1 MEIYIQKRTG
11 ENVIFDEKKV
21 EQALHKAY
29 KGINKTPDLNIIST
43 ISKKIHEFA
52 LDKSQNN
59 LLLSVEE
66 IQDMVEKFL
75 MSNEEHDIAKS
86 YILYRDKHSEMR
98 KIIKNFKNLGYEC
111 EVINELRNIQSSYS
125 QDYNLNHLF
134 HKVRSFISPNMNHKK
149 LLDILIRSSLEL
161 TSIECPK
168 WEFISSTFLSIKIHN
183 QVRLQNTKYNINNF
197 YEKLVVYTKM
207 GLYDKKLIESY
218 SMEEILEIS
227 KIIDNSR
234 NSLFNY
240 SGLNLL
246 FKRYLLRTFE
256 NIVVETP
263 QEMFLGIALHL
274 ATNEKNN
281 RLEFVKSLY
290 DILSQLKVT
299 MATPTISN
307 ARKPHHQLSSCFIDT
322 VDDSLN
328 GIYKS
333 IDNFAKV
340 SKAGGGMGLYFGK
353 VRASGSDIRGFKGVS
368 GGVIRWIKLANDT
381 AVAVDQLG
389 VRQGSVAVYLDAWHK
404 DLPEFLQLKT
414 NNGDDRSKAHDVFP
428 GICYPDLFWKMVKSD
443 LNSTWYMMCPHEI
456 KTVKGYSLE
465 DYFGAEWEKKYFE
478 CVEDPRIP
486 KREIIL
492 KDLIRLILK
501 SCVETGTPFTFNRD
515 TVNRLNPNKHAGII
529 YSSNLCM
536 EILQNMSPMEQHEPE
551 IIQVNDETIVVD
563 KTTPGDFVVCNLASL
578 VLSHIDMNDDN
589 ELKHIISTTVRA
601 LDNVIDTTSYP
612 LTYAKITNKK
622 YRAIGLGVS
631 GYHHLLVKNGL
642 SWECDEHLK
651 FADEVFEKISYY
663 AIEASMNLAKE
674 KGKYSLFS
682 NSDWDNGDYFRLRNY
697 NSPKWNKLSE
707 EVHKYG
713 LRNSYLLAL
722 APTSSTSIIA
732 TTTSGID
739 PIMHKYFLEEK
750 KGDILPRVAP
760 DLNEDT
766 FWLYKSAH
774 TIDQSWSLKA
784 AGIRQRHIDQGQ
796 SLNLYITTNH
806 SMRQILDLFI
816 EAWEKGVK
824 TLYYVRSKSLEVEE
838 CESCSN

>member
-1 MEIYIQKRTG
+1 MEIIIQKRTG
-11 ENVIFDEKKV
+11 ENVAFDKNKV

-29 KGINKTPDLNIIST
+29 KGINKSPDLDIIAT
-43 ISKKIHEFA
+43 ISEKIHEFA
-52 LDKSQNN
+52 KSKSQSN
-59 LLLSVEE
+59 LLITVEE

-75 MSNEEHDIAKS
+75 MLNGEHDIAKS

-111 EVINELRNIQSSYS
+111 DVINELRNIQSSYPS
-125 QDYNLNHLF
+125 DYNLIQLY
-134 HKVRSFISPNMNHKK
+134 HKVKSFITPNMNHKK

-161 TSIECPK
+161 TSIESPK
-168 WEFISSTFLSIKIHN
+168 WEFISSIFLSIKIHK
-183 QVRLQNTKYNINNF
+183 QVRQQNEKYNINSF
-197 YEKLVVYTKM
+197 YDKLKIYTEM
-207 GLYDKKLIESY
+207 GLYNERLLECYLK
-218 SMEEILEIS
+218 EEIDEIS
-227 KIIDNSR
+227 QIIDNSKDK
-234 NSLFNY
+234 LFNY

-246 FKRYLLRTFE
+246 YKRYLLRTFD

-263 QEMFLGIALHL
+263 QEMFLGIALQL
-274 ATNEKNN
+274 ALPEKDNKIN
-281 RLEFVKSLY
+281 FIKDLY
-290 DILSQLKVT
+290 DILSNLKVT

-307 ARKPHHQLSSCFIDT
+307 ARKPHHQLSSCFIDV

-333 IDNFAKV
+333 IDNFAKI

-389 VRQGSVAVYLDAWHK
+389 VRQGSVAVYLDIWHK
-404 DLPEFLQLKT
+404 DIPEFLQLKT
-414 NNGDDRSKAHDVFP
+414 NNGDDRTKAHDVFP
-428 GICYPDLFWKMVKSD
+428 GICYPDLFWKMVKTD

-456 KTVKGYSLE
+456 KLVKGYSLE
-465 DYFGAEWEKKYFE
+465 DYYGTEWEKRYFE

-486 KREIIL
+486 KREIII

-515 TVNRLNPNKHAGII
+515 TVNRANPNKHAGII

-536 EILQNMSPMEQHEPE
+536 EILQNMSPIEQYDSTVME
-551 IIQVNDETIVVD
+551 ILGKTYVVD
-563 KTTPGDFVVCNLASL
+563 RSTCGDFVVCNLASL
-578 VLSHIDMNDDN
+578 VLGHIDINDEE
-589 ELKHIISTTVRA
+589 ELKRIIYTTVRA
-601 LDNVIDTTSYP
+601 LDNVIDSTLYP
-612 LTYAKITNKK
+612 VPYAEITNKR

-631 GYHHLLVKNGL
+631 GYHHMLVNHGI
-642 SWECDEHLK
+642 SWESEEHLK
-651 FADEVFEKISYY
+651 LADIVFEKISYY
-663 AIEASMNLAKE
+663 AIEASMLLAKE
-674 KGKYSLFS
+674 KGSYQLFTG
-682 NSDWDNGDYFRLRNY
+682 SDWDNGNYFKLKNY
-697 NSPKWNKLSE
+697 TSGKWKELAKN
-707 EVHKYG
+707 VHKYG
-713 LRNSYLLAL
+713 IRNSYLLAI
-722 APTSSTSIIA
+722 APTSSTSIIS

-760 DLNEDT
+760 NLNEDT

-784 AGIRQRHIDQGQ
+784 AGVRQRHIDQGQ
-796 SLNLYITTNH
+796 SLNIYITTEY
-806 SMRQILDLFI
+806 SMREILDLFI
-816 EAWEKGVK
+816 EAWERGVK
-824 TLYYVRSKSLEVEE
+824 TLYYVRSKSLDVEE

>member
-29 KGINKTPDLNIIST
+29 QGINKTPDLNIIST
-43 ISKKIHEFA
+43 ISKKIYEFA
-52 LDKSQNN
+52 LDKSKNN
-59 LLLSVEE
+59 LIISVEE

-75 MSNEEHDIAKS
+75 MSNGEHDIAKS

-111 EVINELRNIQSSYS
+111 EVINELRNIQSSYP

-183 QVRLQNTKYNINNF
+183 QVRLQNTKYNIKNF
-197 YEKLVVYTKM
+197 YDKLAVYTEM

-218 SMEEILEIS
+218 SMEEILEIA

-274 ATNEKNN
+274 SANEKNN

-322 VDDSLN
+322 VNDSLN

-428 GICYPDLFWKMVKSD
+428 GICYPDLFWKMVKSNLD
-443 LNSTWYMMCPHEI
+443 STWYMMCPHEMNALKI
-456 KTVKGYSLE
+456 LESQNVKS
-465 DYFGAEWEKKYFE
+465 F
-478 CVEDPRIP
+478 
-486 KREIIL
+486 L
-492 KDLIRLILK
+492 KIW
-501 SCVETGTPFTFNRD
+501 
-515 TVNRLNPNKHAGII
+515 
-529 YSSNLCM
+529 
-536 EILQNMSPMEQHEPE
+536 
-551 IIQVNDETIVVD
+551 
-563 KTTPGDFVVCNLASL
+563 FVL
-578 VLSHIDMNDDN
+578 
-589 ELKHIISTTVRA
+589 
-601 LDNVIDTTSYP
+601 
-612 LTYAKITNKK
+612 
-622 YRAIGLGVS
+622 
-631 GYHHLLVKNGL
+631 
-642 SWECDEHLK
+642 
-651 FADEVFEKISYY
+651 
-663 AIEASMNLAKE
+663 
-674 KGKYSLFS
+674 
-682 NSDWDNGDYFRLRNY
+682 
-697 NSPKWNKLSE
+697 
-707 EVHKYG
+707 
-713 LRNSYLLAL
+713 
-722 APTSSTSIIA
+722 
-732 TTTSGID
+732 
-739 PIMHKYFLEEK
+739 
-750 KGDILPRVAP
+750 
-760 DLNEDT
+760 
-766 FWLYKSAH
+766 
-774 TIDQSWSLKA
+774 
-784 AGIRQRHIDQGQ
+784 
-796 SLNLYITTNH
+796 
-806 SMRQILDLFI
+806 
-816 EAWEKGVK
+816 
-824 TLYYVRSKSLEVEE
+824 
-838 CESCSN
+838 

>member
-1 MEIYIQKRTG
+1 MEIFIQKRTG
-11 ENVIFDEKKV
+11 ENVLFDKNKV
-21 EQALHKAY
+21 EQALFKAY
-29 KGINKTPDLNIIST
+29 QGINKTPDLNIISE
-43 ISKKIHEFA
+43 ISEKIHEFA
-52 LDKSQNN
+52 KNKWKSNS
-59 LLLSVEE
+59 LISVEE
-66 IQDMVEKFL
+66 IQDTVEKFL
-75 MSNEEHDIAKS
+75 MSNGEHDIAKS

-111 EVINELRNIQSSYS
+111 EVINELRNIQLSYS
-125 QDYNLNHLF
+125 SDYNLNHLF
-134 HKVRSFISPNMNHKK
+134 NKVRSFTSQNMTHKK

-161 TSIECPK
+161 TSIESPK
-168 WEFISSTFLSIKIHN
+168 WEYISSTFLSIKIHN
-183 QVRLQNTKYNINNF
+183 QVRLQNAKYNIKNF
-197 YEKLVVYTKM
+197 YDKLTVYTKM
-207 GLYDKKLIESY
+207 GLYDKKLISSY
-218 SMEEILEIS
+218 TVEEINEVS
-227 KIIDNSR
+227 KFLDDSR
-234 NSLFNY
+234 NKLFNY

-246 FKRYLLRTFE
+246 YKRYLLRTFD

-263 QEMFLGIALHL
+263 QEMFLGIALQL
-274 ATNEKNN
+274 ALPEKNN
-281 RLEFVKSLY
+281 RLDFIKNLY
-290 DILSQLKVT
+290 DILSTLKITV
-299 MATPTISN
+299 ATPTLSN

-389 VRQGSVAVYLDAWHK
+389 VRQGSVAVYLDIWHK
-404 DLPEFLQLKT
+404 DIPEFLQLKT
-414 NNGDDRSKAHDVFP
+414 NNGDDRTKAHDVFP
-428 GICYPDLFWKMVKSD
+428 GICYPDLFWKMVKTD

-456 KTVKGYSLE
+456 KLVKGYSLE
-465 DYFGAEWEKKYFE
+465 DYYGAEWEKRYFE

-492 KDLIRLILK
+492 KDLVRLIIK

-515 TVNRLNPNKHAGII
+515 TVNRCNPNKHAGII

-536 EILQNMSPMEQHEPE
+536 EILQNMSAISQNEPE
-551 IIQVNDETIVVD
+551 IIQINGETVIVN
-563 KTTPGDFVVCNLASL
+563 KTKPGDFVVCNLASL
-578 VLSHIDMNDDN
+578 VLGHININDDK
-589 ELKHIISTTVRA
+589 ELEHIINTTVRA
-601 LDNVIDTTSYP
+601 LDNVIDTTLYP
-612 LTYAKITNKK
+612 LPYAKVTNER

-631 GYHHLLVKNGL
+631 GYHHLLVKNQIA
-642 SWECDEHLK
+642 WETEEHLEFVDK
-651 FADEVFEKISYY
+651 VFEKISYY
-663 AIEASMNLAKE
+663 TIKASMNLAKE
-674 KGKYSLFS
+674 KGKYSLFTG
-682 NSDWDNGDYFRLRNY
+682 SDWDNGNYFRLRNY
-697 NSPKWNKLSE
+697 TSDQWKELAE
-707 EVHKYG
+707 EVHKNG
-713 LRNSYLLAL
+713 LRNAYILAI

-760 DLNEDT
+760 SLNEDT
-766 FWLYKSAH
+766 YWLYKSAH
-774 TIDQSWSLKA
+774 NINQSWSLKA

-796 SLNLYITTNH
+796 SLNLYITTNY

-824 TLYYVRSKSLEVEE
+824 TLYYVRSKSLDVEE
-838 CESCSN
+838 CESCSS

>member
-11 ENVIFDEKKV
+11 ENVLFDKRKV

-29 KGINKTPDLNIIST
+29 KGINKAPDLNIIST
-43 ISKKIHEFA
+43 ISEKIHEFA
-52 LDKSQNN
+52 EKKSQNN
-59 LLLSVEE
+59 LIITVEE

-75 MSNEEHDIAKS
+75 MSNGEHDIAKS

-98 KIIKNFKNLGYEC
+98 KIIKNFKNLGYDC
-111 EVINELRNIQSSYS
+111 EIINELKNIQSSYS
-125 QDYNLNHLF
+125 QDYNLNHLS
-134 HKVRSFISPNMNHKK
+134 HKVKSFISSNMTHKK

-168 WEFISSTFLSIKIHN
+168 WEFISSTFLSIKIQN
-183 QVRLQNTKYNINNF
+183 QVRFQNEKHNINSF
-197 YEKLVVYTKM
+197 YDKLKVYTEM
-207 GLYDKKLIESY
+207 GLYDNTILNSY
-218 SMEEILEIS
+218 SLEEINEIS

-234 NSLFNY
+234 DRLFNY

-246 FKRYLLRTFE
+246 YKRYLLRTFE
-256 NIVVETP
+256 NVVVETP
-263 QEMFLGIALHL
+263 QEMFLGISLHL
-274 ATNEKNN
+274 ASNEKNN
-281 RLEFVKSLY
+281 RLEFVKNLY

-340 SKAGGGMGLYFGK
+340 SKSGGGMGLYFGK

-381 AVAVDQLG
+381 AIAVDQLG

-414 NNGDDRSKAHDVFP
+414 NNGDDRGKAHDVFP
-428 GICYPDLFWKMVKSD
+428 GICYPDLFWKMLKTD
-443 LNSTWYMMCPHEI
+443 LNNVWYMMCPHEI
-456 KTVKGYSLE
+456 KTIKGYSLE
-465 DYFGAEWEKKYFE
+465 DYYGVEWEKRYFE

-515 TVNRLNPNKHAGII
+515 TVNRQNPNKHAGII

-536 EILQNMSPMEQHEPE
+536 EILQNMSAMKQHEPE
-551 IIQVNDETIVVD
+551 IIEINGDTVVVD
-563 KTTPGDFVVCNLASL
+563 KTNPGDFVVCNLASL
-578 VLSHIDMNDDN
+578 VLGNIDIENDE
-589 ELKHIISTTVRA
+589 ELKHIIFTTVRA

-612 LTYAKITNKK
+612 LTYAKITNER
-622 YRAIGLGVS
+622 YRSIGLGVS
-631 GYHHLLVKNGL
+631 GYHHLLVKKGL
-642 SWECDEHLK
+642 HWESEDHLK
-651 FADEVFEKISYY
+651 FADKVFEKISYY
-663 AIEASMNLAKE
+663 TIEASMNLAKE
-674 KGKYSLFS
+674 KGKYHLFTG
-682 NSDWDNGDYFRLRNY
+682 SDWDNGNYFRLRNY
-697 NSPKWNKLSE
+697 TSEKWNKLAN
-707 EVHKYG
+707 EVHKHG
-713 LRNSYLLAL
+713 LRNAYLLAL
-722 APTSSTSIIA
+722 APTSSTSIISC
-732 TTTSGID
+732 TTSGID

-774 TIDQSWSLKA
+774 TIDQNWSIKA

-796 SLNLYITTNH
+796 SLNLYITTDY
-806 SMRQILDLFI
+806 SMRKILDLFI

-824 TLYYVRSKSLEVEE
+824 TLYYVRSKSLEIEE
-838 CESCSN
+838 CESCSS